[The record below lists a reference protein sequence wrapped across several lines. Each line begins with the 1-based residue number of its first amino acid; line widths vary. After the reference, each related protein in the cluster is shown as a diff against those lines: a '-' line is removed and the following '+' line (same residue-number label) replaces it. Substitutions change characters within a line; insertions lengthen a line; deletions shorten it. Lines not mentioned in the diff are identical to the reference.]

1 MLINFLVSSLIY
13 MSLPLWPA
21 VVEQELSLTSSQVG
35 LSLLLFCLG
44 LTVPGC
50 VCSYL
55 LDAYRRKS
63 VCFWLVVAL
72 AASCILVP
80 MGLPFHGVLL
90 IRFLQGVAFCMFH
103 IALGNTIM
111 VDITISERRDFASY
125 IYFLV
130 CRFALA
136 VGPLLGVFLFSSLL
150 FFSSDVAGYVHW
162 LPFLGVVLA
171 LYFLI
176 RLKVPFRT
184 PIRNDVFSLDRFWL
198 PRCLPLVGVLFA
210 VAFCVGV
217 QMALN
222 AERLYFLYLLV
233 GFILSL
239 VLHFAV
245 FYRADI
251 RAEVVTGFL
260 CLIASFLLL
269 IFEGSEFFMMS
280 AALSGYGLA
289 SISGKFLKFFTIVS
303 NHTERGSAQGTY
315 KLTFECAF
323 CLGFALA
330 CMVQFP
336 LTSLYVSCLV
346 ISVLAMAS
354 YLLYVHRWFLL
365 HIKR

>member
-125 IYFLV
+125 IYFWV

-217 QMALN
+217 QVALN

-269 IFEGSEFFMMS
+269 IFEGSEFAMMS
-280 AALSGYGLA
+280 AALSILAASASELPPNLSTCIKMSTIIYFQQKVRVSSLSDHIREGSRHDRNGILSYGIQLPE
-289 SISGKFLKFFTIVS
+289 SMPPSFQSRMEG
-303 NHTERGSAQGTY
+303 R
-315 KLTFECAF
+315 
-323 CLGFALA
+323 
-330 CMVQFP
+330 
-336 LTSLYVSCLV
+336 
-346 ISVLAMAS
+346 
-354 YLLYVHRWFLL
+354 
-365 HIKR
+365 